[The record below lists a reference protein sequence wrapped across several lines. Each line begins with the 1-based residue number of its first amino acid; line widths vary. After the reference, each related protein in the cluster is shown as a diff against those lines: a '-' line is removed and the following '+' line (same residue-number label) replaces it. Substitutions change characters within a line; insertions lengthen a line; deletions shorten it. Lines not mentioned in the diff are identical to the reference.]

1 MFVSHGN
8 RIKLTE
14 GKKEITR
21 QIKVII
27 LSIGL
32 KRKDRL
38 DNYTFNGGIMTI
50 LYQDAHR

>member
-1 MFVSHGN
+1 MFASHGN

-21 QIKVII
+21 QIKVIM

-32 KRKDRL
+32 KRKYRL
-38 DNYTFNGGIMTI
+38 DNHTFNGGSVNV
-50 LYQDAHR
+50 LYQDAHH